1 MDDGEPSRAGEV
13 MTVKTKLYRPGEKN
27 LENHDAEAMRHV
39 QQMRANSMDDEKFDD
54 EARISLKESADRL
67 ERQLLLECKLMNDP
81 IRWMR
86 IYGRIR
92 K

>member
-1 MDDGEPSRAGEV
+1 
-13 MTVKTKLYRPGEKN
+13 MTYKARKFVEKN
-27 LENHDAEAMRHV
+27 LENHDTEAMRHV
-39 QQMRANSMDDEKFDD
+39 QQMRTNSMDEKFSDD
-54 EARISLKESADRL
+54 ERVSLKESADRL

>member
-1 MDDGEPSRAGEV
+1 M
-13 MTVKTKLYRPGEKN
+13 MTKTLRHKFVEKTSA
-27 LENHDAEAMRHV
+27 NHDADAMRHV
-39 QQMRANSMDDEKFDD
+39 QQMRANSMDEKFDD
-54 EARISLKESADRL
+54 EARVSLKESADRL

-86 IYGRIR
+86 VYGRIR